1 MDFNKMMAQAKKMQ
15 AEIDRKENE
24 FDEKIF
30 SFEKQGIKLEMKGS
44 LEIVLIEIDPV
55 LIDPDDKET
64 LQDLI
69 SITINQAT
77 QEIQEAKKLIREKA
91 TQGMI

>member
-15 AEIDRKENE
+15 AEMDKLEKDLDN
-24 FDEKIF
+24 KIF
-30 SFEKQGIKLEMKGS
+30 EFEKQGIKLKINGK
-44 LEIVLIEIDPV
+44 LEITFLDINEF

-69 SITINQAT
+69 VITLN
-77 QEIQEAKKLIREKA
+77 EALEQISVERNKIKNKA
-91 TQGMI
+91 MQGL

>member
-1 MDFNKMMAQAKKMQ
+1 MQ

-44 LEIVLIEIDPV
+44 LEIVLIDIDPV

>member
-15 AEIDRKENE
+15 AEMDKLKKDLDN
-24 FDEKIF
+24 KIF
-30 SFEKQGIKLEMKGS
+30 EFEKQGIKLKINGK
-44 LEIVLIEIDPV
+44 LEITFLDINEF

-69 SITINQAT
+69 VITLN
-77 QEIQEAKKLIREKA
+77 EALEQISVERNKIKNKA
-91 TQGMI
+91 MQGL